1 MIVAAHQPNFLPW
14 LGFFDRMRRADLFVF
29 VDHVQFERQNYQN
42 RALIKTA
49 EGARWITVPVHQR
62 SQKEKIVEKTID
74 NQGTGKHRWGRK
86 AFLTM
91 QYSYQAAPYYAHY
104 APRLKEL
111 LDGHWDRLA
120 DLNLA
125 LLEFTRSSLGIE
137 TPVLRSSDLP
147 VAGAKSDM
155 VLNLCKA
162 VGADTYLAGMGGS
175 RHYLDVEAFERAGV
189 KVQFQDFQHPKY
201 PQIPGGGF
209 VEGLS
214 AVDLLFNCGP
224 HGRKL
229 LEGQAQ
235 EQARFA

>member
-14 LGFFDRMRRADLFVF
+14 LGFFDRMRKADLFVF
-29 VDHVQFERQNYQN
+29 VDHVQFEKQNYQN
-42 RALIKTA
+42 RALVKTA
-49 EGARWITVPVHQR
+49 EGGRWITVPVHQR
-62 SQKEKIVEKTID
+62 SQKERIVEKSVD

-86 AFLTM
+86 AFLTL

-104 APRLKEL
+104 ASGLQDIFDAR
-111 LDGHWDRLA
+111 WDKLV

-125 LLEFTRSSLGIE
+125 LLEFGRASLGIE
-137 TPVLRSSDLP
+137 TPVLRSTDLP

-175 RHYLDVEAFERAGV
+175 RQYLDVEAFERAGIRV
-189 KVQFQDFQHPKY
+189 KFQDFEHPRY

-214 AVDLLFNCGP
+214 FVDLLFNCGP

-229 LEGQAQ
+229 LDRGAGERAGLA
-235 EQARFA
+235 